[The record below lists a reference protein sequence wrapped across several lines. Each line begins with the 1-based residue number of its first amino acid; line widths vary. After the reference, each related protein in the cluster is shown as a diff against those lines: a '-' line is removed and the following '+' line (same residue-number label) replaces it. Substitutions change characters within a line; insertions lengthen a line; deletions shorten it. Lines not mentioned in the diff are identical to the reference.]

1 MIDTGSDLDVDTL
14 HTLVAALAHLSAGDE
29 PRDRIDQLTA
39 LERLKCAAAAAQ
51 ARITATLADQ
61 VAAAGDPAR
70 STGTQ
75 IGLARHESPHRGRR
89 LTTLATA
96 LVSDLPETLAALE
109 RGDLNEHRAQIIADG
124 TRDLC
129 AEDRRTV
136 DAALAHR
143 LPFLGDRELTLAT
156 ARDVMRTDPDGA
168 THRRTKA
175 QTRRRITGRW
185 LGDGTGLITA
195 VVGDSHYS
203 AIMTSLQQAVATDQA
218 LGQTHTG
225 GRSHA
230 QLLADHFVARLTGQT
245 TAQRTPVAI
254 NMVVSAET
262 LLGDADEPADLVG
275 YGPIPATVAR
285 ALALASPEHGSR
297 IRRLFRIDDT
307 DHLIAMD
314 STSRTFHGLL
324 RQFIEIR
331 DQLCRTPW
339 CGGRIRT
346 GDHIEPVATGGKTTA
361 HNGQGL
367 CEDCNLTKE
376 TPGWTHQV
384 WSGPLQPHVVA
395 ITTPT
400 GHHHLSRAPDTP
412 PAHPDWIETRP
423 GHWQRAA

>member
-1 MIDTGSDLDVDTL
+1 
-14 HTLVAALAHLSAGDE
+14 
-29 PRDRIDQLTA
+29 
-39 LERLKCAAAAAQ
+39 
-51 ARITATLADQ
+51 
-61 VAAAGDPAR
+61 
-70 STGTQ
+70 
-75 IGLARHESPHRGRR
+75 
-89 LTTLATA
+89 
-96 LVSDLPETLAALE
+96 
-109 RGDLNEHRAQIIADG
+109 
-124 TRDLC
+124 
-129 AEDRRTV
+129 
-136 DAALAHR
+136 
-143 LPFLGDRELTLAT
+143 
-156 ARDVMRTDPDGA
+156 
-168 THRRTKA
+168 
-175 QTRRRITGRW
+175 
-185 LGDGTGLITA
+185 
-195 VVGDSHYS
+195 
-203 AIMTSLQQAVATDQA
+203 MTSLQQAVATDQA

-275 YGPIPATVAR
+275 HGPIPATVAR

-346 GDHIEPVATGGKTTA
+346 SDHITPVAHGGTTSA

-384 WSGPLQPHVVA
+384 WSDPLQPHTSPSPPPPD
-395 ITTPT
+395 TTTSPA
-400 GHHHLSRAPDTP
+400 LPDTP
-412 PAHPDWIETRP
+412 RGRPDWIETRP